1 MTVAVLFGQELAL
14 ISTIPLA
21 FMAAFDHSNSLELT
35 FYYLLTGL
43 FGVLSVGRAM
53 RITYFFGAGA
63 AVAATG
69 AIVVTIFRLPLANTG
84 WMTLATLGG
93 AALLYGVS
101 SAGLTV
107 LLQFFLAQFLGMTT
121 ALQLME
127 LSRPDHP
134 LLQQLLR
141 NAPGTYQHSL
151 QVANLAEQAAERIDA
166 DTLLTRVGALYHD
179 VGKTLN
185 PIFFI
190 ENQAAGSPNPHDS
203 LDPYESS
210 EIIIRHVTDGLEL
223 ANKYRL
229 PSRIQDFISE
239 HHGSMITRYQY
250 IKAVERAGGDED
262 AVDEE
267 PFRYPGPRPR
277 SRETAILMLADGSE
291 ARVRA
296 GKPKDADELR
306 FMIEGIVQA
315 RMTSGQLGNTDLTLR
330 DLEEIVDS
338 FTATL
343 RGIYHPRI
351 EYPKLAEK
359 ESAALPE
366 EPESEPA
373 VDPTPTVPTSRD
385 SASDLPGQPQP
396 DTPSASV

>member
-1 MTVAVLFGQELAL
+1 
-14 ISTIPLA
+14 
-21 FMAAFDHSNSLELT
+21 
-35 FYYLLTGL
+35 
-43 FGVLSVGRAM
+43 
-53 RITYFFGAGA
+53 
-63 AVAATG
+63 
-69 AIVVTIFRLPLANTG
+69 
-84 WMTLATLGG
+84 
-93 AALLYGVS
+93 
-101 SAGLTV
+101 
-107 LLQFFLAQFLGMTT
+107 MTT